1 MIMEQANIQS
11 STYTSHTSF
20 WWNTLKRHGELTAA
34 LISGLII
41 AFAWIMEGAFSP
53 SVEASLYIT
62 AFVIGGFAKA
72 KEGIEDSFAEKDV
85 NVELLMI
92 IAAIGAGS
100 IGYWTEGAILI
111 FIFALS
117 GALETYTLNKSERE
131 LQSLMEIQPE
141 TATVI
146 SNGSEMVVP
155 ASSLSVD
162 DVILIK
168 PGERVPA
175 DGLIMKGQTSLDQS
189 AITGESIPVIKRMNE
204 EVFAGT
210 LNISGHLTVK
220 MTKSS
225 EDTVFQKIIAL
236 VQEAQDQKAPSQL
249 FIEKL
254 EGWYVKIVLLMGSL
268 LMILPHFLFGWT
280 WDETI
285 YRAMVFLVVASPCAL
300 VASIMPATLSA
311 ISAGARNGILFKG
324 GVHLEQLGS
333 MKAVALDKTGT
344 LTEGSPVVT
353 DVFTRSDMDETTFM
367 NIVASIER
375 QSTHPLAKAIV
386 NHSGSHNW
394 LEPEEMMDH
403 SGWGVEAK
411 INGIS
416 WKVGKLDFFTDKDG
430 FDSFQEKYAQLQ
442 SSGNTIVLAADQ
454 HGFAGMIAL
463 KDKVRSES
471 PAMIK
476 ALKKRGIEP
485 IMLTGDSEQTAKA
498 IAEEVGIKT
507 YFANCLPE
515 DKVTHMKELKKKY
528 ATVGMIGDGIND
540 APALAVSDVGI
551 AMGQGTDVALET
563 ADVVLMKNDLGKL
576 TRAVNLSNR
585 LNQIVKQNV
594 IFSIAVIL
602 ILIASNFFQ
611 FLTLPLGVLG
621 HEGSTIL
628 VILNG
633 LRLLK

>member
-1 MIMEQANIQS
+1 MEQVNIQS

-20 WWNTLKRHGELTAA
+20 WWNALKRHGELIAA
-34 LISGLII
+34 LMSGLLI
-41 AFAWIMEGAFSP
+41 AFTWLIEGSFAP
-53 SVEASLYIT
+53 STESTLYII

-72 KEGIEDSFAEKDV
+72 KEGIMDSISDKDV

-92 IAAIGAGS
+92 IAAVGAGS

-131 LQSLMEIQPE
+131 LESLMEIQPE
-141 TATVI
+141 TATI
-146 SNGSEMVVP
+146 LENGSERIVS
-155 ASSLSVD
+155 ASTLSIGD
-162 DVILIK
+162 ILLIR

-175 DGLIMKGQTSLDQS
+175 DGIIIKGQTSVDQS
-189 AITGESIPVIKRMNE
+189 AITGESIPVMKQIDE
-204 EVFAGT
+204 EVYAGT

-220 MTKSS
+220 MTKRS
-225 EDTVFQKIIAL
+225 EDTVFQKIITL

-254 EGWYVKIVLLMGSL
+254 EGWYVKSVLLIAAL
-268 LMILPHFLFGWT
+268 LMVLPHYALGWT

-311 ISAGARNGILFKG
+311 ISAGARTGILFKG
-324 GVHLEQLGS
+324 GIHLEQLGT
-333 MKAVALDKTGT
+333 MKAIALDKTGT

-353 DVFTRSDMDETTFM
+353 DVFTRDDIEKDLF
-367 NIVASIER
+367 IKAIASIER
-375 QSTHPLAKAIV
+375 QSTHPLGKAIV
-386 NHSGSHNW
+386 HYAGNLDW
-394 LEPEEMMDH
+394 YEPDQMMDH

-411 INGIS
+411 LAETT
-416 WKVGKLDFFTDKDG
+416 WRVGKLEFFADTNG
-430 FDSFQEKYAQLQ
+430 FKPFEEQYELLQ
-442 SSGNTIVLAADQ
+442 KSGKTIVLASDNN
-454 HGFAGMIAL
+454 GIAGMIAL
-463 KDKVRSES
+463 KDKVRLES
-471 PAMIK
+471 NAMVK

-485 IMLTGDSEQTAKA
+485 VMLTGDSEQTARA

-507 YFANCLPE
+507 YYANCLPE
-515 DKVTHMKELKKKY
+515 DKVKRMKELKSQY
-528 ATVGMIGDGIND
+528 GTVGMIGDGIND

-551 AMGQGTDVALET
+551 AMGQGTDVALES

-576 TRAVNLSNR
+576 TRAVSLSNR
-585 LNQIVKQNV
+585 LNLIVKQNV
-594 IFSIAVIL
+594 IFSISIIL

-611 FLTLPLGVLG
+611 FLTLPLGVIG

>member
-1 MIMEQANIQS
+1 MIMEQVNIHS
-11 STYTSHTSF
+11 STYTSQTSF
-20 WWNTLKRHGELTAA
+20 WWSTLKRHGELIAA
-34 LISGLII
+34 LMSGILIAFTWFMEGSFTPSIASTLYII
-41 AFAWIMEGAFSP
+41 AFI
-53 SVEASLYIT
+53 
-62 AFVIGGFAKA
+62 IGGFAKA
-72 KEGIEDSFAEKDV
+72 KEGIMDSIADKDV

-92 IAAIGAGS
+92 IAAVGAGS

-131 LQSLMEIQPE
+131 LESLMEIQPE
-141 TATVI
+141 TATI
-146 SNGSEMVVP
+146 LENGSERIVS
-155 ASSLSVD
+155 ADTLSIGD
-162 DVILIK
+162 LLLIR

-175 DGLIMKGQTSLDQS
+175 DGIIMKGKTSVDQS
-189 AITGESIPVIKRMNE
+189 AITGEALPVTKQIDE
-204 EVFAGT
+204 EVYAGT
-210 LNISGHLTVK
+210 LNISGHLTVE
-220 MTKSS
+220 MTKRS

-254 EGWYVKIVLLMGSL
+254 EGWYVKSVLLIAAL
-268 LMILPHFLFGWT
+268 LMVLPHYALGWT

-311 ISAGARNGILFKG
+311 ISAGARTGILFKG
-324 GVHLEQLGS
+324 GVHLEQLGTI
-333 MKAVALDKTGT
+333 KAIALDKTGT

-353 DVFTRSDMDETTFM
+353 DVFTRDDIEKDLFIKS
-367 NIVASIER
+367 IASIER
-375 QSTHPLAKAIV
+375 QSTHPLGKAIV
-386 NHSGSHNW
+386 NYAGNLNW
-394 LEPEEMMDH
+394 FEPDQMMDH

-411 INGIS
+411 LAETT
-416 WKVGKLDFFTDKDG
+416 WRVGKLEFFADVNG
-430 FDSFQEKYAQLQ
+430 FNSFKEQYEMLQ
-442 SSGNTIVLAADQ
+442 RSGKTIVLASDNN
-454 HGFAGMIAL
+454 GIAGMIAL
-463 KDKVRSES
+463 KDKVRNES
-471 PAMIK
+471 KAMVK
-476 ALKKRGIEP
+476 ALQKRRIEP
-485 IMLTGDSEQTAKA
+485 VMLTGDSEQTAKA

-507 YFANCLPE
+507 YYANCLPE
-515 DKVTHMKELKKKY
+515 DKVKRLKELKVHY
-528 ATVGMIGDGIND
+528 GTVGMIGDGIND

-551 AMGQGTDVALET
+551 AMGQGTDVALES

-576 TRAVNLSNR
+576 TRAVSLSNR
-585 LNQIVKQNV
+585 LNLIVKQNV
-594 IFSIAVIL
+594 IFSISIIL

-611 FLTLPLGVLG
+611 FLTLPLGVIG

>member
-1 MIMEQANIQS
+1 MEQVNLRS
-11 STYTSHTSF
+11 DTYPSHTSF
-20 WWNTLKRHGELTAA
+20 LWNAIKKHGELGAA
-34 LISGLII
+34 LLSGIMI
-41 AFAWIMEGAFSP
+41 AFTWITEGTYSP
-53 SVEASLYIT
+53 TIEAMLYIT

-72 KEGIEDSFAEKDV
+72 KEGIEDSIAEKDV

-117 GALETYTLNKSERE
+117 GALETYTLNKSEHE

-141 TATVI
+141 TATI
-146 SNGSEMVVP
+146 LSNGEEHIVR
-155 ASSLSVD
+155 ASSLSID

-175 DGLIMKGQTSLDQS
+175 DGVIIKGQTSLDQS
-189 AITGESIPVIKRMNE
+189 AITGESIPVIKRIDE

-210 LNISGHLTVK
+210 LNISGHLTIK
-220 MTKSS
+220 MTKRS

-236 VQEAQDQKAPSQL
+236 VQEAQEQKAPSQL

-254 EGWYVKIVLLMGSL
+254 EGWYVKIVLAVGAL
-268 LMILPHFLFGWT
+268 LMVLPHFIFSWT

-353 DVFTRSDMDETTFM
+353 DVDIRSDISEKTFM

-386 NHSGSHNW
+386 DHADDVTF
-394 LEPEEMMDH
+394 LEPEDMMDH
-403 SGWGVEAK
+403 SGWGVEATIDGVK
-411 INGIS
+411 
-416 WKVGKLDFFTDKDG
+416 WKVGKLAFFSEEDG
-430 FDSFQEKYAQLQ
+430 FDLFQENYRQLQ
-442 SSGNTIVLAADQ
+442 LSGKTIVLAADN
-454 HGFAGMIAL
+454 HGIAGMIAL

-471 PAMIK
+471 AMMVK

-485 IMLTGDSEQTAKA
+485 IMLTGDSEQTARA
-498 IAEEVGIKT
+498 IAEEVGIRT
-507 YFANCLPE
+507 YYANCLPE
-515 DKVTHMKELKKKY
+515 DKVTRMKELKKKY
-528 ATVGMIGDGIND
+528 QTVGMIGDGIND

-576 TRAVNLSNR
+576 TRAVTLSNR
-585 LNQIVKQNV
+585 LNKIVKQNV
-594 IFSIAVIL
+594 IFSISVIL

>member
-1 MIMEQANIQS
+1 MEQVNIQS
-11 STYTSHTSF
+11 NTYPPHTSF
-20 WWNTLKRHGELTAA
+20 WWNALKRHGELIAA
-34 LISGLII
+34 LVSGIII
-41 AFAWIMEGAFSP
+41 AFAWLMEGAFTP
-53 SVEASLYIT
+53 STESTLYII
-62 AFVIGGFAKA
+62 AFIIGGFAKA
-72 KEGIEDSFAEKDV
+72 KEGITDSIADKDV

-92 IAAIGAGS
+92 IAAVGAGS

-131 LQSLMEIQPE
+131 LESLMDIQPE
-141 TATVI
+141 TATI
-146 SNGSEMVVP
+146 LENGNERIVS
-155 ASSLSVD
+155 ADSL
-162 DVILIK
+162 LIGNMLLIR

-175 DGLIMKGQTSLDQS
+175 DGIIIKGQTSVDQS
-189 AITGESIPVIKRMNE
+189 AITGESLPVTKQIDE
-204 EVFAGT
+204 EVYAGT

-220 MTKSS
+220 MTKRS
-225 EDTVFQKIIAL
+225 EDTVFQKIITL

-254 EGWYVKIVLLMGSL
+254 EGWYVKSVLSIGALLMV
-268 LMILPHFLFGWT
+268 LPHYALGWT

-311 ISAGARNGILFKG
+311 ISAGARTGILFKG
-324 GVHLEQLGS
+324 GVHLEQLGT

-353 DVFTRSDMDETTFM
+353 DVFTRDDIEEDLF
-367 NIVASIER
+367 IKAVASIER
-375 QSTHPLAKAIV
+375 QSTHPLGKAIV
-386 NHSGSHNW
+386 NYAGHIDW
-394 LEPEEMMDH
+394 YQPDQMMDH

-411 INGIS
+411 LGETT
-416 WKVGKLDFFTDKDG
+416 WRVGKLGFFSDKLG
-430 FDSFQEKYAQLQ
+430 FDTFHEQYTLLQ
-442 SSGNTIVLAADQ
+442 QSGKTIVIASDDN
-454 HGFAGMIAL
+454 GIAGMIAL

-471 PAMIK
+471 NAMVK

-485 IMLTGDSEQTAKA
+485 VMLTGDSEQTAKA

-507 YFANCLPE
+507 YYANCLPE
-515 DKVTHMKELKKKY
+515 DKVKKLKELKMQY
-528 ATVGMIGDGIND
+528 GTVGMIGDGIND

-551 AMGQGTDVALET
+551 AMGQGTDVALES

-576 TRAVNLSNR
+576 TQAVSLSNR
-585 LNQIVKQNV
+585 LNLIVKQNV
-594 IFSIAVIL
+594 IFSISIIL

-611 FLTLPLGVLG
+611 FLTLPLGVIG